1 MKAMQY
7 FVRLL
12 VLVGSLAGFFGG
24 WALFAHAGKPA
35 PAAAAPVSVAPADLP
50 PLDFNTPSDLQPLPQ
65 LQPLQPLQPNSNFVM
80 PRLRTRGS

>member
-12 VLVGSLAGFFGG
+12 VLAGSLAGFFGG

-35 PAAAAPVSVAPADLP
+35 PAMAAPASVAPADLP
-50 PLDFNTPSDLQPLPQ
+50 PLDLSSPTDLQPLPQ
-65 LQPLQPLQPNSNFVM
+65 LKPLQPNSNFSM

>member
-7 FVRLL
+7 FVRML
-12 VLVGSLAGFFGG
+12 VLAGSIAGFFGG

-35 PAAAAPVSVAPADLP
+35 PSAAVPASLAPADLP
-50 PLDFNTPSDLQPLPQ
+50 PLNLSGPSDLQSLQPI
-65 LQPLQPLQPNSNFVM
+65 QPLQPRSMFVT

>member
-7 FVRLL
+7 FVRVL

-24 WALFAHAGKPA
+24 WALFAHSGKPVPA
-35 PAAAAPVSVAPADLP
+35 PSVPANVAPADLP
-50 PLDFNTPSDLQPLPQ
+50 PLNFGNPSN
-65 LQPLQPLQPNSNFVM
+65 LQPLQPIQPLQPNTNLFT

>member
-7 FVRLL
+7 LVRML
-12 VLVGSLAGFFGG
+12 VLAGSVAGFFGG

-35 PAAAAPVSVAPADLP
+35 PAVAAPASVAPAILP
-50 PLDFNTPSDLQPLPQ
+50 PLDFNGPTD
-65 LQPLQPLQPNSNFVM
+65 LQPLQPIQPLSPRSTFVM